1 MLYVDLD
8 NFKAFNDVYGFSKG
22 DEIIK
27 FTARIISKNILRKQ
41 YYRKPI
47 CRSHRWRRFHSN
59 YKSGEI

>member
-41 YYRKPI
+41 CYRKPI
-47 CRSHRWRRFHSN
+47 CRTYWWR
-59 YKSGEI
+59 

>member
-27 FTARIISKNILRKQ
+27 INARIISKNILRKQ
-41 YYRKPI
+41 CYRKPI
-47 CRSHRWRRFHSN
+47 CRTYWWRRFHSN